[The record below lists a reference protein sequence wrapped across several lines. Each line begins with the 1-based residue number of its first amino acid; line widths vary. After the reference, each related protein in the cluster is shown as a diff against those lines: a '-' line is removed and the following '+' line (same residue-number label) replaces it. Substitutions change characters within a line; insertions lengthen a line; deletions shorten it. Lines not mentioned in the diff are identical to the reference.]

1 MAPPAP
7 KKSRTAPKFNPG
19 HLDPRRAQKFKRE
32 WIATQKLKAKYRA
45 EKRRMGL
52 KNTPEEPNRDK
63 ADGNAGEHETHSSD
77 AESLPSN
84 SLAGP
89 DTPRSPAASSSPD
102 THPKPASKPKPSKP
116 AISRRNTKSVTNED
130 NPEKNGPSLRELA
143 KEAYSPAG
151 LHTFKSHPL
160 RRRPH
165 GNNNARA
172 QVNPYPNRAGAN
184 GQRGPLPRGRGQPNM
199 AKRMGVL
206 LEKIK
211 RSNQ

>member
-89 DTPRSPAASSSPD
+89 DTPGHQPQAVPLIRILNRPLNQSHPNRQFPGATRKLLLMKTTPKRMALRYGSLQRKRTPRPAF
-102 THPKPASKPKPSKP
+102 TPSK
-116 AISRRNTKSVTNED
+116 AILFADDHTEIIM
-130 NPEKNGPSLRELA
+130 PGPR
-143 KEAYSPAG
+143 
-151 LHTFKSHPL
+151 
-160 RRRPH
+160 
-165 GNNNARA
+165 
-172 QVNPYPNRAGAN
+172 
-184 GQRGPLPRGRGQPNM
+184 
-199 AKRMGVL
+199 
-206 LEKIK
+206 
-211 RSNQ
+211 